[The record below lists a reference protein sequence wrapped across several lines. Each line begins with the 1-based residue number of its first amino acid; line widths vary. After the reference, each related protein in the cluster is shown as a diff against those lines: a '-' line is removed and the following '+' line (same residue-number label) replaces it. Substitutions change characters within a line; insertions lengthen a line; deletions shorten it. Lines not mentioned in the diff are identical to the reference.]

1 MLGIAHV
8 QLRVHDNRE
17 VFFNSFNPYPV
28 NTDHMVNITPTLGAW
43 V

>member
-17 VFFNSFNPYPV
+17 VFCHSFNPHPLYK
-28 NTDHMVNITPTLGAW
+28 NHMVNIIPTLGA
-43 V
+43 